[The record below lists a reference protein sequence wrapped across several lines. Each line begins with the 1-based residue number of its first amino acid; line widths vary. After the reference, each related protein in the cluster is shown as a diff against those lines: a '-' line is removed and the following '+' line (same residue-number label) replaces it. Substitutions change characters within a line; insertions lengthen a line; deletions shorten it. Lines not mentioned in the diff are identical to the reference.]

1 MKFSQPVS
9 TPASIN
15 KAQAATSV
23 VAAVALIGLIY
34 CALYYAVSGP
44 DGSGQAASGT
54 PAQAGFQ
61 WPRAPSLLAAGG
73 HDVAV
78 APNAATINTDEPPKP
93 NSLANTEADGDW
105 SIGPNGQP
113 QPGIAL
119 RRRFDYFL
127 LLQGEVDLSAVAAQI
142 RKQVLATHGTAA
154 AQQIM
159 ALWDSYLRLQQHA
172 WATQVNMQRRET
184 WAPALAE
191 RTAVRRELL
200 GVAWAEAFYADEEN
214 ALRQMIAQ
222 ANSGLPNTTVT
233 QTVTPA
239 PLPAL
244 LSDSAQRTAAQ
255 EAQWQQW
262 EQRLEAARSRVAQ
275 LQSAPELSEPQRHEA
290 ISTYIN
296 QQFSGGELLRARAL
310 LQI

>member
-1 MKFSQPVS
+1 
-9 TPASIN
+9 
-15 KAQAATSV
+15 
-23 VAAVALIGLIY
+23 VALIGL
-34 CALYYAVSGP
+34 AYYAFS
-44 DGSGQAASGT
+44 GSGSSGQSAGGT
-54 PAQAGFQ
+54 ATQAGLQ

-73 HDVAV
+73 HDMAV

-93 NSLANTEADGDW
+93 NSLANTETDGDW
-105 SIGPNGQP
+105 SIGPNGLP
-113 QPGIAL
+113 QPSIAL

-142 RKQVLATHGTAA
+142 RKQVLTAHGAAA

-159 ALWDSYLRLQQHA
+159 VLWESYLRLQQHA
-172 WATQVNMQRRET
+172 WTTQVNMQSRET

-191 RTAVRRELL
+191 RTAVRRQLL
-200 GVAWAEAFYADEEN
+200 GAAWAEAFYADEEN

-222 ANSGLPNTTVT
+222 ANSGLPTTTVA
-233 QTVTPA
+233 QAAAPQ
-239 PLPAL
+239 PLPDA
-244 LSDSAQRTAAQ
+244 AQRTAAH

-262 EQRLEAARSRVAQ
+262 EQRLDAARSRVAQ
-275 LQSAPELSEPQRHEA
+275 LQSAPELSEPQRQEA

-310 LQI
+310 LRI